1 MAGTVEELKTDGI
14 PKLEKQVQEETV
26 KLEQAQDE
34 VEEVSSGHQP
44 TNGTDTEDC
53 RPNPGWLGLR
63 TSFETSET

>member
-34 VEEVSSGHQP
+34 VEEVSLG
-44 TNGTDTEDC
+44 
-53 RPNPGWLGLR
+53 RPIND
-63 TSFETSET
+63 